1 MNIKLQIRDYSIFG
15 PRLASSI
22 KLFMASMAGPGDT
35 FIRNEV
41 IFAD

>member
-1 MNIKLQIRDYSIFG
+1 MNMRLQIRDYSIFG

-35 FIRNEV
+35 TIRNDV
-41 IFAD
+41 VFVD

>member
-1 MNIKLQIRDYSIFG
+1 MNMRLQIRDNSIFG

-22 KLFMASMAGPGDT
+22 KLFMASMAGPEDT
-35 FIRNEV
+35 FIRKEV